1 MALDLH
7 IAGPGLDVHRRLSA
21 GEAALVLGRDADC
34 SVCLPDPERN
44 VSRRH
49 LSVWN
54 VDDRLH
60 FQVLSIVNGVDVAG
74 GELPPGASGVLL
86 PGQALTV
93 AAYQLTAAP
102 APVPVAAPAAAA
114 ADPWA
119 EFAQAASAMLP
130 PEGPT
135 VPDDDP
141 FGDWG
146 FGDTFGPGSPHGA
159 MKADA
164 LVPATDLKPFIAGL
178 GLQQAQLPALTQ
190 GELETLGRLTRM
202 ALAGLLQALQ
212 GVDAGRRGLG
222 NEDRTVVEPRAP
234 NPLRIDTPLEAKLA
248 YLLGTQAPGAGFMP
262 PERALA
268 EAVGELLMHQQ
279 ATGEALRQA
288 LQAVLQEF
296 DPEALKARLLPG
308 GTKLFESARAWDA
321 FARDYAERRPA
332 LDKWVQQ
339 ALDRHFAEAYAQA
352 LVRLKRDTGARRRG
366 VA

>member
-7 IAGPGLDVHRRLSA
+7 IAGPGLDVRRRLAA
-21 GEAALVLGRDADC
+21 GEPALVLGRDADC

-54 VDDRLH
+54 VADVLH
-60 FQVLSIVNGVDVAG
+60 FQVLSVVNGVEIAG

-86 PGQALTV
+86 PGQPLTV
-93 AAYQLTAAP
+93 AAYQLTT
-102 APVPVAAPAAAA
+102 APVVNEEATLP

-119 EFAQAASAMLP
+119 EFEKAASALLP
-130 PEGPT
+130 AEEST

-146 FGDTFGPGSPHGA
+146 FGDTFGPGVPGGA
-159 MKADA
+159 LKADA
-164 LVPATDLKPFIAGL
+164 LVPATDLQPFLAGL
-178 GLQQAQLPALTQ
+178 GLPQTVLPALTQ
-190 GELETLGRLTRM
+190 GELEAIGRLTRI

-212 GVDAGRRGLG
+212 GTVASRQGVG
-222 NEDRTVVEPRAP
+222 NEDRTAIEPRAP
-234 NPLRIDTPLEAKLA
+234 NPLRMDTPLEAKLA
-248 YLLGTQAPGAGFMP
+248 YLLGARAPGAGFMP

-268 EAVGELLMHQQ
+268 DAVGEVQAHQQ
-279 ATGEALRQA
+279 ATDEALRKT
-288 LQAVLQEF
+288 LHAVLQEF
-296 DPEALKARLLPG
+296 DPEALKARLLG
-308 GTKLFESARAWDA
+308 GGAKLFESARAWDA
-321 FARDYAERRPA
+321 YARDYAERRPA

-366 VA
+366 PS

>member
-1 MALDLH
+1 MALELH
-7 IAGPGLDVHRRLSA
+7 IAGPGLDVHRRLAA
-21 GEAALVLGRDADC
+21 GEPALVLGRDADC

-54 VDDRLH
+54 VADVLQ
-60 FQVLSIVNGVDVAG
+60 FQVLSVVNGVDVDG
-74 GELPPGASGVLL
+74 GELPPGATGVLR
-86 PGQALTV
+86 PGQSLTV
-93 AAYQLTAAP
+93 AAYQLTVAP
-102 APVPVAAPAAAA
+102 APVAAPA

-119 EFAQAASAMLP
+119 EFARAASALMP
-130 PEGPT
+130 TEEPT

-146 FGDTFGPGSPHGA
+146 FGDTFGPGSPRGA
-159 MKADA
+159 MKAEA
-164 LVPATDLKPFIAGL
+164 LVPATDLQPFVAGL
-178 GLQQAQLPALTQ
+178 GLQPGQLQALTQ
-190 GELETLGRLTRM
+190 GELEAVGRLTRM

-212 GVDAGRRGLG
+212 GVDASRRSAG

-234 NPLRIDTPLEAKLA
+234 NPLRMDTPLEAKLA
-248 YLLGTQAPGAGFMP
+248 YLLGAQVPGAGFMA

-268 EAVGELLMHQQ
+268 EAVGEVLVHQQ
-279 ATGEALRQA
+279 ATGEALRQTLHA
-288 LQAVLQEF
+288 LLQEF
-296 DPEALKARLLPG
+296 DPEALKARLLG
-308 GTKLFESARAWDA
+308 GGAKLFESARAWDA

-366 VA
+366 PS